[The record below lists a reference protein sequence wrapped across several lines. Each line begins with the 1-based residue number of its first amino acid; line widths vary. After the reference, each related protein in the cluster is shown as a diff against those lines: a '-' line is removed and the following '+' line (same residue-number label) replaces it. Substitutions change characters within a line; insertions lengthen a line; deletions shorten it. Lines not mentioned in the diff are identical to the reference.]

1 MSSITIHNYEAYLLD
16 LAEGNLSE
24 EQQLE
29 LELFLIQHPE
39 LNYALDEQ
47 ISTHLIPEEIIFH
60 SKSSLKKHNKDL
72 LSDEQLISYVE
83 QIANEQERAFVELSC
98 VNNPELAH
106 ELKLYKATIV
116 EADKTVLFNYK
127 DDLKKQ
133 PKLIW
138 FHFASVEFVSI
149 AASLVLMIGLFVLWQ
164 NMQPLN
170 EIDTSNGFS
179 SNQSSLPRV
188 VENISVEQ
196 PELKKEQPILAHKP
210 ASSNNKILIQNQKV
224 LPISTNLFN
233 QDSIPPLP
241 TNIEKD
247 LISQNEQTNKN
258 IEQVKNS
265 LETSSTIVQ
274 VMSENDD
281 EPVVQKSIEAPTLLT
296 RASRLLKNLNKLGL
310 KSVDGKEE
318 TNTSNAGFALT
329 IGDLTVTHHSN
340 SQ

>member
-1 MSSITIHNYEAYLLD
+1 MSSVTIHNYEAYLLD

-47 ISTHLIPEEIIFH
+47 ISTHLIPEEILFH

-98 VNNPELAH
+98 ANNPELAH

-116 EADKTVLFNYK
+116 EADKTILFNYK
-127 DDLKKQ
+127 DELKKQ

-138 FHFASVEFVSI
+138 FHFAPVELVSI
-149 AASLVLMIGLFVLWQ
+149 AASLVLLIGLFVLWQ

-179 SNQSSLPRV
+179 SNQSLLPRV
-188 VENISVEQ
+188 VENIGVEQ
-196 PELKKEQPILAHKP
+196 PELNKEQPILAHKP
-210 ASSNNKILIQNQKV
+210 VSSSNKILKQKQKV

-233 QDSIPPLP
+233 KDSIPPLP

-258 IEQVKNS
+258 IEQVKNTF
-265 LETSSTIVQ
+265 EAASTIVQ

-281 EPVVQKSIEAPTLLT
+281 EPVVQKSTEAPTLLT

-318 TNTSNAGFALT
+318 TNTANAGFALT